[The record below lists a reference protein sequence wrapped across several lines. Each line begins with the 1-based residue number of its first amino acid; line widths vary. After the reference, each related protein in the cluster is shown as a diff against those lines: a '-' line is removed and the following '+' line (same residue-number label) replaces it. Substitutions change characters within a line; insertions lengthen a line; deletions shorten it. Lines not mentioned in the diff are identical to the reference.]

1 MNILRRFKFN
11 KLSEV
16 FTPNTVAKLSYV
28 VRDNIENE
36 LSKNLTLSGRQI
48 ILYGHSGGEKQLWF
62 VGK

>member
-1 MNILRRFKFN
+1 MSFLNIFKPN

-28 VRDNIENE
+28 VRNDIESE

-48 ILYGHSGGEKQLWF
+48 IL
-62 VGK
+62 